1 MDFNDIFVSRDKS
14 FVSLNEAADYLGR
27 RLRENLVIFNIDDSK
42 SEVSFISEKNHIIEC
57 TYDYEKGKLILE
69 NFMVTEIDDLYSDE
83 KIDERA
89 SNKVS
94 EFVRSLHE
102 SKYDRAED
110 SFQSLMETFSSRGR
124 IDETRRKLEKKL
136 ARFGETYNIVET
148 KTWDKFKE
156 ALPIFEKFVAEKSE
170 SLFENNKIMEG
181 LRLLAWVSH
190 AYDMP
195 KLQLEDLDDSGMVVV
210 EPNSKKTLYEML
222 CNKELIRKE
231 LLESKESFASM
242 WATNGAIANLA
253 STVYAKPEKVYEAL
267 VAAVKE
273 IPYLALANKSE
284 LVRVMESTFEVND
297 PGTISQKEIKDFVND
312 LFEIKKPLKEAITDT
327 LNAKYGVNMQS
338 LKFVPS
344 FKGLSQIHGEVFGML
359 SEECD
364 SGILGDVL
372 TEMSTLMDKKGGV
385 QVLDVA
391 ELIIET
397 FRKAGINLAT
407 QEFVSLEEVLEEET
421 MEDFVAGQGRGY
433 MARQR
438 IANKRR
444 ENDAEENDAE
454 ENDAKKAAA
463 AKKKPTTNN
472 NTVKQEDQSSEEEE
486 VVQEKKL
493 SPEQSKEMDTDKD
506 GDIDDE
512 DLENLRNKKKK
523 DEDEDEDEKEGGK
536 SEKEDG
542 GAMTAESNESED
554 DDSLDLGAELR
565 SGKDITKELA
575 DILDSLDLD
584 SLMSDEDAKE

>member
-83 KIDERA
+83 KIDEMA

-407 QEFVSLEEVLEEET
+407 QEFVSLEEVLEEEGY
-421 MEDFVAGQGRGY
+421 EEVVATGGRDY
-433 MARQR
+433 MGRKTIEQARKE
-438 IANKRR
+438 A
-444 ENDAEENDAE
+444 A
-454 ENDAKKAAA
+454 AAA
-463 AKKKPTTNN
+463 AKKAADAKKATTNN
-472 NTVKQEDQSSEEEE
+472 NTVKQKDQSSEEEE

>member
-407 QEFVSLEEVLEEET
+407 QEFVSLEEVLEEEGY
-421 MEDFVAGQGRGY
+421 EEVVATGGRDY
-433 MARQR
+433 MGRKTIEQARKE
-438 IANKRR
+438 A
-444 ENDAEENDAE
+444 A
-454 ENDAKKAAA
+454 AAA
-463 AKKKPTTNN
+463 AKKAADAKKATTNN
-472 NTVKQEDQSSEEEE
+472 NTVKQKDQSSEEEE

>member
-1 MDFNDIFVSRDKS
+1 
-14 FVSLNEAADYLGR
+14 
-27 RLRENLVIFNIDDSK
+27 
-42 SEVSFISEKNHIIEC
+42 
-57 TYDYEKGKLILE
+57 
-69 NFMVTEIDDLYSDE
+69 
-83 KIDERA
+83 
-89 SNKVS
+89 
-94 EFVRSLHE
+94 
-102 SKYDRAED
+102 
-110 SFQSLMETFSSRGR
+110 
-124 IDETRRKLEKKL
+124 
-136 ARFGETYNIVET
+136 
-148 KTWDKFKE
+148 
-156 ALPIFEKFVAEKSE
+156 
-170 SLFENNKIMEG
+170 
-181 LRLLAWVSH
+181 
-190 AYDMP
+190 
-195 KLQLEDLDDSGMVVV
+195 MVVV

-407 QEFVSLEEVLEEET
+407 QEFVSLEKVISEGET
-421 MEDFVAGQGRGY
+421 MEDFVAGQGKDY
-433 MARQR
+433 MARKR
-438 IANKRR
+438 IEDERKKK
-444 ENDAEENDAE
+444 DAEKKDAE
-454 ENDAKKAAA
+454 KK
-463 AKKKPTTNN
+463 
-472 NTVKQEDQSSEEEE
+472 EES
-486 VVQEKKL
+486 VQEKAL
-493 SPEQSKEMDTDKD
+493 SPKQSEEMDTDKD
-506 GDIDDE
+506 GDIDGK
-512 DLENLRNKKKK
+512 DLKNLKDKKKK
-523 DEDEDEDEKEGGK
+523 KGSSKKDEDEDEKEGGK

-542 GAMTAESNESED
+542 VAMTAESNESED

>member
-407 QEFVSLEEVLEEET
+407 QEFVSLEEVLEEEGY
-421 MEDFVAGQGRGY
+421 EDVVATGGRDY
-433 MARQR
+433 MGRQTIEQAR
-438 IANKRR
+438 
-444 ENDAEENDAE
+444 AEER
-454 ENDAKKAAA
+454 KKAEA